1 MIKPAKA
8 KESRY
13 RSAGEKKGK
22 FNDAL
27 KEERRQKGKKE
38 HDVRNKRQREG
49 GGRGERVVGWWR
61 VIVRLCVS
69 LENGKEMEQKAVC
82 QE

>member
-27 KEERRQKGKKE
+27 KEERRQKGEKE
-38 HDVRNKRQREG
+38 QDARSKSQREL
-49 GGRGERVVGWWR
+49 GERW
-61 VIVRLCVS
+61 
-69 LENGKEMEQKAVC
+69 
-82 QE
+82 